1 MGAADFEQTVQ
12 LVRRFNRFYTGKI
25 GVLRQRYLR
34 GPFSLTEARVLYEL
48 AHRQNSAASE
58 LGEELGLD
66 AGYLSRIL
74 RGFQKQG
81 LMRTTPSEIDR
92 RRRVLCLTVQGRR
105 AFARIDADARSEI
118 GAMLEDLAPAAQ
130 DRLVRSM
137 KTIESVL
144 GRERATG
151 GSILL
156 RQHRPGDMGW
166 VMHRHGA
173 LYLEEYGWDERFE
186 ALVAEIVAEFVKNHD
201 PKRERCWIAEED
213 GEIVGS
219 VFLVRHSEST
229 AKLRLLLVEP
239 RARGSGLGSRL
250 VDECV
255 QFARYAGYR
264 KVTLWT
270 NSVLHAARSLYEKA
284 GFRLVKEEA
293 HELFGE
299 GLIGQTWELVL

>member
-1 MGAADFEQTVQ
+1 
-12 LVRRFNRFYTGKI
+12 
-25 GVLRQRYLR
+25 
-34 GPFSLTEARVLYEL
+34 
-48 AHRQNSAASE
+48 
-58 LGEELGLD
+58 
-66 AGYLSRIL
+66 
-74 RGFQKQG
+74 
-81 LMRTTPSEIDR
+81 
-92 RRRVLCLTVQGRR
+92 
-105 AFARIDADARSEI
+105 
-118 GAMLEDLAPAAQ
+118 
-130 DRLVRSM
+130 
-137 KTIESVL
+137 
-144 GRERATG
+144 
-151 GSILL
+151 
-156 RQHRPGDMGW
+156 MGW
-166 VMHRHGA
+166 IVHRHGA
-173 LYLEEYGWDERFE
+173 LYCAEYGWDERFE

-213 GEIVGS
+213 GEVVGS

-239 RARGSGLGSRL
+239 RARGSGLGTRL

-255 QFARYAGYR
+255 QFARTAGYR